1 MTKTLKTY
9 YTELL
14 NIFAVFAIVIINA
27 GEKDSNL
34 HKTRLDI
41 ILRKSKEKSYSFF
54 TLPASARLR
63 PSLRLR
69 VASCIEGELDPTG
82 DVTDTSSVLLL
93 TPRLL

>member
-9 YTELL
+9 YTELF

-54 TLPASARLR
+54 TWPASGRFG
-63 PSLRLR
+63 LR
-69 VASCIEGELDPTG
+69 VASGIEGELDPTG

>member
-9 YTELL
+9 YTELF

-54 TLPASARLR
+54 TWPASARF
-63 PSLRLR
+63 RLR
-69 VASCIEGELDPTG
+69 VASCTEGELDPTE